1 MAKFCVQFWSLFYE
15 HSIDNWTNIMQN
27 AIHPLIRSQH
37 NHTDSCI
44 TAQSNVNEFYGFQD
58 HRLFH
63 RNHPRTLLQKAQFP
77 VRLAC
82 TWRPCFFCS
91 LCILNIQP
99 RLIESA
105 PQCLT
110 ADRKRSYLQAICV
123 FKNSYQQYTLLLF
136 RSLSYFTEGSWGV
149 ALMPYVNLV

>member
-1 MAKFCVQFWSLFYE
+1 M
-15 HSIDNWTNIMQN
+15 
-27 AIHPLIRSQH
+27 HPLIRSQH

-44 TAQSNVNEFYGFQD
+44 NAQSNVNEFCSYQD

-63 RNHPRTLLQKAQFP
+63 RNHPRTLLQKLNFLCDL
-77 VRLAC
+77 LALDG
-82 TWRPCFFCS
+82 RVFCS

-110 ADRKRSYLQAICV
+110 ADRKRTYLQAIFV
-123 FKNSYQQYTLLLF
+123 FKNSYQQYNYLTTL
-136 RSLSYFTEGSWGV
+136 
-149 ALMPYVNLV
+149 P